1 MHRMN
6 SKKQLTEQEVKEL
19 IELYDKYVAL
29 NESNRLKVIHEAEV
43 LLMKEKN
50 HKNHTL

>member
-19 IELYDKYVAL
+19 MKLYDKYITL
-29 NESNRLKVIHEAEV
+29 NESDRLKVIREAEV
-43 LLMKEKN
+43 LLMKGKN
-50 HKNHTL
+50 NKNHTL